1 MAAARHSDDLI
12 GNRYRLESTIASGGM
27 ADVWRATDLQ
37 LGRLVA
43 VKLLRASVIDDPI
56 VTERFRREARALA
69 RLTHPNIVPVY
80 DCVEENGQVALIMR
94 LIEGKSLRELL
105 DEANDSDQAGM
116 LSVHLT
122 VHIGRAIAAAL
133 AKAHAENIV
142 HRDIKPGNILIMQ
155 QGEVLLTDFGIA
167 KPLKSSKEDG
177 TDLTRVDIMMGT
189 AKYLS
194 PEQVQGR
201 DLDGRADM
209 YSLGL
214 VLYECLAGHAP
225 FKEDNDQAT
234 AVARLQRDP
243 TPLSG
248 IRSDVP
254 SNVIAVVNKMLRR
267 KPENRYNDC
276 NEVAQALES
285 AIKNVHDAMTPV
297 DGFTP
302 AMSAPTTARPRPVLN
317 DPLMPKK
324 QPRTLSIVE
333 TDDTPPPPVA
343 KRDITPRGVVRT
355 DNSLPRSQQT
365 STKRKYIPIALLLVA
380 ALVMSVLLWRG
391 LQNTKSVPGG
401 AAPVVI
407 NDVVVGPVSVV
418 GMRSYDPNGDDGQ
431 ENEAMIPNLTD
442 NNPATSWTTVCYG
455 NQYFGSKGGVGVIV
469 QLSGIGVGAM
479 AATFGTAPWNAEIF
493 VSTSEAIPTA
503 LDGWGLRVA
512 DSFGAEPGIATFPVA
527 TPARNVLLLMREAGR
542 STSCS
547 NSNPYKGMLSD
558 LSFTSG
564 K

>member
-43 VKLLRASVIDDPI
+43 VKLLRASVVDDPI

-80 DCVEENGQVALIMR
+80 DCVEEDGQVALIMR

-142 HRDIKPGNILIMQ
+142 HRDIKPGNILIMA

-243 TPLSG
+243 TPLNG

-254 SNVIAVVNKMLRR
+254 SNVIAVINKMLRR
-267 KPENRYNDC
+267 KPEHRYDDC

-317 DPLMPKK
+317 DPLMPQK
-324 QPRTLSIVE
+324 QPRTLSVVKD
-333 TDDTPPPPVA
+333 DDTPPRVVV
-343 KRDITPRGVVRT
+343 KKDVTPRGVPRAAAA
-355 DNSLPRSQQT
+355 LPRTQQT
-365 STKRKYIPIALLLVA
+365 STKRNYIPIALLLVA
-380 ALVMSVLLWRG
+380 ALVMSVMLWRG
-391 LQNTKSVPGG
+391 LQNTKSSTNG
-401 AAPVVI
+401 ATSVVD
-407 NDVVVGPVSVV
+407 NVVVGPVSVV
-418 GMRSYDPNGDDGQ
+418 GIRSYDPNGDDGQ

-469 QLSGIGVGAM
+469 QLSGIGIGSL
-479 AATFGTAPWNAEIF
+479 AATFGTAPWNADVF
-493 VSTSEAIPTA
+493 VSSSATIPTT
-503 LDGWGLRVA
+503 LDGWGVRV
-512 DSFGAEPGIATFPVA
+512 SNSSGTEPGAATFPVA
-527 TPARNVLLLMREAGR
+527 TPGRNVLLYMREAGR

-547 NSNPYKGMLSD
+547 NSNPFKGMMSD

>member
-1 MAAARHSDDLI
+1 
-12 GNRYRLESTIASGGM
+12 
-27 ADVWRATDLQ
+27 
-37 LGRLVA
+37 
-43 VKLLRASVIDDPI
+43 
-56 VTERFRREARALA
+56 
-69 RLTHPNIVPVY
+69 
-80 DCVEENGQVALIMR
+80 
-94 LIEGKSLRELL
+94 
-105 DEANDSDQAGM
+105 
-116 LSVHLT
+116 
-122 VHIGRAIAAAL
+122 
-133 AKAHAENIV
+133 V

-201 DLDGRADM
+201 ELDGRADM

-243 TPLSG
+243 TPLNG

-254 SNVIAVVNKMLRR
+254 SNVIAVINKMLRR
-267 KPENRYNDC
+267 KPEHRYDDC

-297 DGFTP
+297 DGLSP

-333 TDDTPPPPVA
+333 NEDTPPRPVA
-343 KRDITPRGVVRT
+343 KRDVTPRGVVRA
-355 DNSLPRSQQT
+355 DSSLPRSQQT
-365 STKRKYIPIALLLVA
+365 STKRNYIPIAVLLLL
-380 ALVMSVLLWRG
+380 ALVMSVMLWRG

-401 AAPVVI
+401 ATPVVVDDI
-407 NDVVVGPVSVV
+407 VVGPVSVI
-418 GMRSYDPNGDDGQ
+418 GMRSYDPKGEDGQ
-431 ENEAMIPNLTD
+431 ENEAMIPNLSD
-442 NNPATSWTTVCYG
+442 NNPATSWTTSCYQ
-455 NQYFGSKGGVGVIV
+455 NQYFGSKKGVGVVV
-469 QLSGIGVGAM
+469 QLSGIGIGSL
-479 AATFGTAPWNAEIF
+479 AATFGTAPWNAEVF
-493 VSTSEAIPTA
+493 VSTSETIPTT

-512 DSFGAEPGIATFPVA
+512 DANNAAPGAATFPVNA
-527 TPARNVLLLMREAGR
+527 PARNVLLLMREAGR

-547 NSNPYKGMLSD
+547 NNNPYKGMLSD

>member
-80 DCVEENGQVALIMR
+80 DCVEEDGQVALIMR

-105 DEANDSDQAGM
+105 DEANDTDQAGM

-254 SNVIAVVNKMLRR
+254 SNVIAVINKMLRR
-267 KPENRYNDC
+267 KPEHRYNDC

-297 DGFTP
+297 DGFSP

-324 QPRTLSIVE
+324 QPRTLFAVE
-333 TDDTPPPPVA
+333 DDATPPRQVV
-343 KRDITPRGVVRT
+343 KRDVTPRGTVRT
-355 DNSLPRSQQT
+355 AASLPRSQQT
-365 STKRKYIPIALLLVA
+365 STKRNYIPIALLLVA
-380 ALVMSVLLWRG
+380 ALVMSVMLWRG
-391 LQNTKSVPGG
+391 LQNTKS
-401 AAPVVI
+401 APAGVKNI
-407 NDVVVGPVSVV
+407 AVGPVSVV
-418 GMRSYDPNGDDGQ
+418 GMRSYDPNGDGQ
-431 ENEAMIPNLTD
+431 ENETKISNLTD

-455 NQYFGSKGGVGVIV
+455 NQYFGSKGGVGVVV
-469 QLSGIGVGAM
+469 QLSGIGIGSL
-479 AATFGTAPWNAEIF
+479 AATFGTAPWNAEVF
-493 VSTSEAIPTA
+493 VSTSETIPTT
-503 LDGWGLRVA
+503 LDGWGLRVS
-512 DSFGAEPGIATFPVA
+512 DSFGAEPGAATFPVA
-527 TPARNVLLLMREAGR
+527 TPGRNVLLLMREAGR

>member
-1 MAAARHSDDLI
+1 
-12 GNRYRLESTIASGGM
+12 M

-80 DCVEENGQVALIMR
+80 DCVEEDGQVALIMR

-105 DEANDSDQAGM
+105 DEANDTDQAGM

-254 SNVIAVVNKMLRR
+254 SNVIAVINKMLRR
-267 KPENRYNDC
+267 KPEHRYNDC

-297 DGFTP
+297 DGFSP

-324 QPRTLSIVE
+324 QPRTLFAVE
-333 TDDTPPPPVA
+333 DDATPPRQVV
-343 KRDITPRGVVRT
+343 KRDVTPRGTVRT
-355 DNSLPRSQQT
+355 AASLPRSQQT
-365 STKRKYIPIALLLVA
+365 STKRNYIPIALLLVA
-380 ALVMSVLLWRG
+380 ALVMSVMLWRG
-391 LQNTKSVPGG
+391 LQNTKS
-401 AAPVVI
+401 APASVKNI
-407 NDVVVGPVSVV
+407 AVGPVSVV
-418 GMRSYDPNGDDGQ
+418 GMRSYDPNGDGQ
-431 ENEAMIPNLTD
+431 ENETKISNLTD

-455 NQYFGSKGGVGVIV
+455 NQYFGSKGGVGVVV
-469 QLSGIGVGAM
+469 QLSGIGIGSL
-479 AATFGTAPWNAEIF
+479 AATFGTAPWNAEVF
-493 VSTSEAIPTA
+493 VSTSETIPTT
-503 LDGWGLRVA
+503 LDGWGLRVS
-512 DSFGAEPGIATFPVA
+512 DSFGAEPGAATFPVA
-527 TPARNVLLLMREAGR
+527 TPGRNVLLLMREAGR

>member
-43 VKLLRASVIDDPI
+43 VKLLRASVVDDPI

-80 DCVEENGQVALIMR
+80 DCVEEDGQVALIMR

-105 DEANDSDQAGM
+105 DEATDSDQAGM

-133 AKAHAENIV
+133 SKAHAENIV

-214 VLYECLAGHAP
+214 VLYEC
-225 FKEDNDQAT
+225 QAT

-243 TPLSG
+243 TPLTG

-254 SNVIAVVNKMLRR
+254 SNVIAVINKMLRR
-267 KPENRYNDC
+267 KPEHRYADC

-297 DGFTP
+297 DGLSPT
-302 AMSAPTTARPRPVLN
+302 MSAPTTARPRPVLN

-324 QPRTLSIVE
+324 QPRPLSIVE
-333 TDDTPPPPVA
+333 NEDTPPRPVV
-343 KRDITPRGVVRT
+343 KKDITPRGVARAES
-355 DNSLPRSQQT
+355 SLPRSQQT
-365 STKRKYIPIALLLVA
+365 STKRNYIPIALLLVA
-380 ALVMSVLLWRG
+380 ALVMSVMLWRG
-391 LQNTKSVPGG
+391 LQNTKSAPG
-401 AAPVVI
+401 ATPEIV

-418 GMRSYDPNGDDGQ
+418 GLRSYDPNGDDGQ

-469 QLSGIGVGAM
+469 QLSGIGIGSL
-479 AATFGTAPWNAEIF
+479 AATFGTAPWNAEVF
-493 VSTSEAIPTA
+493 VSTSEAIPTT
-503 LDGWGLRVA
+503 LDGWGVRVA
-512 DSFGAEPGIATFPVA
+512 NSNGAAPGAATFDVA
-527 TPARNVLLLMREAGR
+527 TPGRNVLLYMREAGR

>member
-80 DCVEENGQVALIMR
+80 DCVEEDGQVALIMR

-105 DEANDSDQAGM
+105 DEANDTDQAGM

-254 SNVIAVVNKMLRR
+254 SNVIAVINKMLRR
-267 KPENRYNDC
+267 KPEHRYNDC

-297 DGFTP
+297 DGFSP

-324 QPRTLSIVE
+324 QPRTLFAVE
-333 TDDTPPPPVA
+333 DDATPPRQVV
-343 KRDITPRGVVRT
+343 KRDVTPRGTVRT
-355 DNSLPRSQQT
+355 AASLPRSQQT
-365 STKRKYIPIALLLVA
+365 STKRNYIPIALLLVA
-380 ALVMSVLLWRG
+380 ALVMSVMLWRG
-391 LQNTKSVPGG
+391 LQNTKS
-401 AAPVVI
+401 APASVKNI
-407 NDVVVGPVSVV
+407 AVGPVSVV
-418 GMRSYDPNGDDGQ
+418 GMRSYDPNGDGQ
-431 ENEAMIPNLTD
+431 ENETKISNLTD

-455 NQYFGSKGGVGVIV
+455 NQYFGSKGGVGVVV
-469 QLSGIGVGAM
+469 QLSGIGIGSL
-479 AATFGTAPWNAEIF
+479 AATFGTAPWNAEVF
-493 VSTSEAIPTA
+493 VSTSETIPTT
-503 LDGWGLRVA
+503 LDGWGLRVS
-512 DSFGAEPGIATFPVA
+512 DSFGAEPGAATFPVA
-527 TPARNVLLLMREAGR
+527 TPGRNVLLLMREAGR

>member
-1 MAAARHSDDLI
+1 
-12 GNRYRLESTIASGGM
+12 M

-43 VKLLRASVIDDPI
+43 VKLLRASVVDDPI

-80 DCVEENGQVALIMR
+80 DCVEEDGQVALIMR

-142 HRDIKPGNILIMQ
+142 HRDIKPGNILIMA

-243 TPLSG
+243 TPLNG

-254 SNVIAVVNKMLRR
+254 SNVIAVINKMLRR
-267 KPENRYNDC
+267 KPEHRYDDC

-317 DPLMPKK
+317 DPLMPQK
-324 QPRTLSIVE
+324 QPRTLSVVKD
-333 TDDTPPPPVA
+333 DDTPPRVVV
-343 KRDITPRGVVRT
+343 KKDVTPRGAPRAAAA
-355 DNSLPRSQQT
+355 LPRTQQT
-365 STKRKYIPIALLLVA
+365 STKRNYIPIALLLVA
-380 ALVMSVLLWRG
+380 ALVMSVMLWRG
-391 LQNTKSVPGG
+391 LQNTKSSTNG
-401 AAPVVI
+401 ATSVVD
-407 NDVVVGPVSVV
+407 NVVVGPVSVV
-418 GMRSYDPNGDDGQ
+418 GIRSYDPNGDDGQ

-469 QLSGIGVGAM
+469 QLSGIGIGSL
-479 AATFGTAPWNAEIF
+479 AATFGTAPWNADVF
-493 VSTSEAIPTA
+493 VSSSATIPTT
-503 LDGWGLRVA
+503 LDGWGVRV
-512 DSFGAEPGIATFPVA
+512 SNSSGTEPGAATFPVA
-527 TPARNVLLLMREAGR
+527 TPGRNVLLYMREAGR

-547 NSNPYKGMLSD
+547 NSNPFKGMMSD
-558 LSFTSG
+558 LSFSSG